1 MEQFKVCEKD
11 TKSKILPRDGSLREF
26 RDDPKE
32 AERDEKRIWLQES
45 IERLENIIE
54 AISGDVEKVANGKAK
69 SKNKEQVRLFL
80 ETNKNQN
87 Y

>member
-11 TKSKILPRDGSLREF
+11 TKSKILPKDGSLREL

-32 AERDEKRIWLQES
+32 AERDEKRNWLQES

-54 AISGDVEKVANGKAK
+54 TIHGDVEKVTNGKAK
-69 SKNKEQVRLFL
+69 AKNKEQVRLCDL
-80 ETNKNQN
+80 DQ
-87 Y
+87 